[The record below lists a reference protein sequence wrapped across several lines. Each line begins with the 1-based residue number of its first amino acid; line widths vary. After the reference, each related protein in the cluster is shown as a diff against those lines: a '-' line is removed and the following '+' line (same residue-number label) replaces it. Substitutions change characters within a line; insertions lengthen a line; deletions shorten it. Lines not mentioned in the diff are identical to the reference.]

1 MEKEISKWITLFEEN
16 NIAHG
21 FPVLVGNKKDEN
33 RRKFSCEMIRDKA
46 EKMGLIYVEVSAKTG

>member
-21 FPVLVGNKKDEN
+21 FPVLVGNKKDEKK
-33 RRKFSCEMIRDKA
+33 RKFSCEMIRDKA
-46 EKMGLIYVEVSAKTG
+46 EKMGLKYVEVSAKTG